1 MSLYIYI
8 YIQNIYIYIYIYKER
23 VLLTKNWVR
32 VLSESES
39 KNKVVQ
45 TESVIQDFRVK

>member
-8 YIQNIYIYIYIYKER
+8 YIYIYTKNIYIYKER